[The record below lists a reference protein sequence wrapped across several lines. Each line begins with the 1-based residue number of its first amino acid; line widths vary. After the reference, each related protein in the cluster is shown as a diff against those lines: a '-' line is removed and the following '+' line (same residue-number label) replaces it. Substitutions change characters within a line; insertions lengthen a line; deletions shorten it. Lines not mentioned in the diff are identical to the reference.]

1 MPLAAYQQALADLT
15 AEAKLLVEGTLN
27 AWAFDATLGQ
37 VGQNVEHETALGTAD
52 FTSLLHSFGAMLN
65 SGETPL
71 AAWLT
76 ACRNHKLRGNTIP
89 AARCPVVLG
98 RVKSLA
104 DHANS
109 VSKGSR
115 GLLTSDQAR
124 KLLLKHSGSLTPIRF
139 ESFLR
144 SANLGNYNL
153 VWATFDSADTTADP
167 FDRLPGSCT
176 GMCTAL
182 GLGHLTAEDTLIVLV
197 WSHADSG
204 SPPLHRPTVADA
216 EDYFFYRPRPEA
228 DAEWGLTEPLL
239 PNPDGLQ
246 PQPEVVLQET
256 TSKGLRLPFRVVQ
269 A

>member
-27 AWAFDATLGQ
+27 AWASDALLGQ
-37 VGQNVEHETALGTAD
+37 VCQNVEHETALRAAD
-52 FTSLLHSFGAMLN
+52 FTSLLRSFAAMLN
-65 SGETPL
+65 GGETPV
-71 AAWLT
+71 AAWQT
-76 ACRNHKLRGNTIP
+76 ACRDHKLCGNEVP
-89 AARCPVVLG
+89 AAHCPAILG
-98 RVKSLA
+98 RVRSLA

-109 VSKGSR
+109 VSKASS

-124 KLLLKHSGSLTPIRF
+124 KLLLKHSGSLNPIRF

-144 SANLGNYNL
+144 SAHLGNYNL
-153 VWATFDSADTTADP
+153 VWATFDSVDTTLDP
-167 FDRLPGSCT
+167 FDRLPRSCT

-182 GLGHLTAEDTLIVLV
+182 GLGHLTAEEALLVLV

-204 SPPLHRPTVADA
+204 LPVLHRPTVADA
-216 EDYFFYRPRPEA
+216 EDYFFYRPCPDA

-246 PQPEVVLQET
+246 PEPEVVLQET